1 VSGFFYAQKW
11 ANRME
16 KEMSVT
22 HVERISM
29 STPHQFAA
37 TLPALVGFKPKE
49 SVVIAMLRESQ
60 VIVTMRCDLPDDWA
74 TATEEITGTILRL
87 GADEVL
93 IAVVTD
99 HRVSEMPNEAEIG
112 DLIAELSVRDI
123 PVKTAILVDEGRFW
137 DYLCTSDECCSI
149 DGNVIDPNVSSMKAL
164 EVISREDVA
173 ARYALREDMQPP
185 AEAMDQVIQELGGD
199 PLQRAERSWN
209 AVRQL
214 ATEPELSGLGTAGD
228 VLRAYVQLAFLDVRV
243 RDYVL
248 GQVASLNDPEPFVDV
263 LTDTALRSAAEVRS
277 RMCGT
282 AAAVLAA
289 TQCSTVPASCLA
301 ELAGNDSLA
310 NLVKEGIRGGFPP
323 ASLNEIFRDA
333 LPVVIR
339 QLATE
344 DTE

>member
-1 VSGFFYAQKW
+1 
-11 ANRME
+11 
-16 KEMSVT
+16 MSVT
-22 HVERISM
+22 QLEHVSIP
-29 STPHQFAA
+29 TPRQFAA
-37 TLPALVGFKPKE
+37 MLPALVGFTPE
-49 SVVIAMLRESQ
+49 SSLVVVMLRESQ
-60 VIVTMRCDLPDDWA
+60 VIVTMRCDLPGDWA
-74 TATEEITGTILRL
+74 TVTKEITGTILRL

-93 IAVVTD
+93 VAVATH
-99 HRVSEMPNEAEIG
+99 HRIGAKPFEAEIK
-112 DLIAELSVRDI
+112 DFIANLSLHSVPIRE
-123 PVKTAILVDEGRFW
+123 AILVDQGRFW
-137 DYLCTSDECCSI
+137 NYLCTVNDCCPV
-149 DGNVIDPNVSSMKAL
+149 DGTVISFSNSVIEVS
-164 EVISREDVA
+164 EDVSREDVA
-173 ARYALREDMQPP
+173 KHYALRADLQPP
-185 AEAMDQVIQELGGD
+185 VEIMDQVIDELDGD
-199 PLQRAERSWN
+199 PLHRAERSWD
-209 AVRQL
+209 AVQQL
-214 ATEPELSGLGTAGD
+214 AKDPELSGLGTAGD

-323 ASLNEIFRDA
+323 ASLSEIFRDA

>member
-1 VSGFFYAQKW
+1 
-11 ANRME
+11 
-16 KEMSVT
+16 MSVT
-22 HVERISM
+22 QLEHVSIP
-29 STPHQFAA
+29 TPRQFAA
-37 TLPALVGFKPKE
+37 MLPALVGFTPE
-49 SVVIAMLRESQ
+49 SSLVVVMLRESQ
-60 VIVTMRCDLPDDWA
+60 VIVTMRCDLPGNWA

-93 IAVVTD
+93 VAVATHHRIGAKPFEVEIKDFIA
-99 HRVSEMPNEAEIG
+99 N
-112 DLIAELSVRDI
+112 LSLHSVPVRE
-123 PVKTAILVDEGRFW
+123 AILVDQGRFW
-137 DYLCTSDECCSI
+137 NYLCTVDDCCPV
-149 DGNVIDPNVSSMKAL
+149 DGTVISFSNSVIEVS
-164 EVISREDVA
+164 EDVSREDVA
-173 ARYALREDMQPP
+173 ERYALRADLQPP
-185 AEAMDQVIQELGGD
+185 AETMDQVIDELDGD
-199 PLQRAERSWN
+199 PLQRAERSWD
-209 AVRQL
+209 AVQQL
-214 ATEPELSGLGTAGD
+214 VTEPELSGLGTAGD
-228 VLRAYVQLAFLDVRV
+228 VLRAYVQLAFLDVRA